1 MGGIRFSVRK
11 CANAKM
17 LAPTSSR
24 VAGLGREHADL
35 DADLF
40 QGQRVFALGIGA
52 EDELAIGRAVQPAV
66 LVNLAL
72 ELAGRPARIAEREH
86 RAGGSVAARNRL
98 EDVESGGETN
108 ALVDR

>member
-40 QGQRVFALGIGA
+40 QGQGVFALGIGA

-66 LVNLAL
+66 LVNLGL
-72 ELAGRPARIAEREH
+72 ELTRRPARIAEREH
-86 RAGGSVAARNRL
+86 RTRRSGAAGDRL
-98 EDVESGGETN
+98 EDVEGRGQTD
-108 ALVDR
+108 ALV